1 MKQLLSI
8 LISFVMLFTITMHLP
23 VLRGHADDSKAD
35 CLSAV

>member
-1 MKQLLSI
+1 MKKLLAI
-8 LISFVMLFTITMHLP
+8 LTSFVMLFTITIHLP